1 MRLSRRRVVLPFLL
15 IFLASIAHP
24 AFSQPLKPETV
35 KVAYSN
41 PGMPIFSLMLARELG
56 YFRDEQLN
64 VEMVMMTSALSGLAL
79 ASGDLDYTTM
89 IGQLIG
95 QAVFGSPVKVVFV
108 NVNRPMFV
116 FVGRPEVKSV
126 KDLKGKPVG
135 VGSHGAIDD
144 ALARRVIASGGLSP
158 EKDVTILALGG
169 TTNRLGALMAGSI
182 SATMLTAPFNLKAER
197 QGFTRL
203 ALAGDYMQPV
213 TNGLG
218 VSEKRIKE
226 KPDQIKRLLRA
237 MLRSQDYLQSYKEES
252 IQKAMAW
259 YKFDRE
265 AAELSY
271 DMLVRSMP
279 PKGLAPDESFRA
291 VIETSKARAP
301 SEIPVSRVADM
312 TLLREVLK
320 EWKP

>member
-1 MRLSRRRVVLPFLL
+1 MDLSRRRASAVSLFV
-15 IFLASIAHP
+15 FLATAVQPVFFQP
-24 AFSQPLKPETV
+24 AKPETV
-35 KVAYSN
+35 KVAFSN
-41 PGMPIFSLMLARELG
+41 YGMPIFSLMLGRELG
-56 YFRDEQLN
+56 YFRDERLN
-64 VEMVMMTSALSGLAL
+64 VEMVMMTSALGGLAL
-79 ASGDLDYTTM
+79 ATGDLDYNTM
-89 IGQLIG
+89 IGQLIN
-95 QAVFGSPVKVVFV
+95 QAVSGSPVKVIFV

-116 FVGRPEVKSV
+116 FVGRPEIKSV

-144 ALARRVIASGGLSP
+144 ALARKVIASGGLNP
-158 EKDVTILALGG
+158 DKDVTILALGS
-169 TTNRLGALMAGSI
+169 TTNRLGALLAGSI
-182 SATMLTAPFNLKAER
+182 SGTMLTAPFNLKAER
-197 QGFTRL
+197 QGFNRL

-213 TNGLG
+213 TNGLA
-218 VSEKRIKE
+218 VSDKKIKE
-226 KPDQIKRLLRA
+226 QPDQIKRVLRA
-237 MLRSQDYLQSYKEES
+237 MLRSQEFLQSNKEPS

-291 VIETSKARAP
+291 VIESSKARAP

-312 TLLREVLK
+312 TLLREVVK

>member
-1 MRLSRRRVVLPFLL
+1 MPLSRQRVVLPFLL
-15 IFLASIAHP
+15 IFLASIADP

-56 YFRDEQLN
+56 YFRNEQLN
-64 VEMVMMTSALSGLAL
+64 VEPVMMTSALSGLAL
-79 ASGDLDYTTM
+79 ATGDLDYTTM

-95 QAVFGSPVKVVFV
+95 QAVSGSPVKVVFV

-116 FVGRPEVKSV
+116 FVGRPEIKSV

-144 ALARRVIASGGLSP
+144 ALARRVIAAGGLSP

-169 TTNRLGALMAGSI
+169 TANRLGALIAGSI
-182 SATMLTAPFNLKAER
+182 SATMLTAPFNLRAER
-197 QGFTRL
+197 QGFNRL
-203 ALAGDYMQPV
+203 AMAGDYMQPV

-218 VSEKRIKE
+218 ASEKRIKDR
-226 KPDQIKRLLRA
+226 PDQIKRLLRA
-237 MLRSQDYLQSYKEES
+237 MLRSQDYLQGHKEES

-271 DMLVRSMP
+271 DMLVRSIP

-291 VIETSKARAP
+291 VIETSRARP
-301 SEIPVSRVADM
+301 PGEIPVSRVADM

>member
-1 MRLSRRRVVLPFLL
+1 MQVSRRRVALPFLL
-15 IFLASIAHP
+15 IFLASLAHP
-24 AFSQPLKPETV
+24 AFSQPLKLETV
-35 KVAYSN
+35 KIAYSN
-41 PGMPIFSLMLARELG
+41 PGMPIFSLMLAREIG
-56 YFRDEQLN
+56 YFREEQLN
-64 VEMVMMTSALSGLAL
+64 VEPVMMTSALSGLAL

-95 QAVFGSPVKVVFV
+95 QAVSGSPVKVVFV

-116 FVGRPEVKSV
+116 FVGRPEIKSV

-144 ALARRVIASGGLSP
+144 ALARRVIAAGGLSP
-158 EKDVTILALGG
+158 EKDVTILALGS
-169 TTNRLGALMAGSI
+169 TSNRLGALIAGSI

-197 QGFTRL
+197 QGFNRL
-203 ALAGDYMQPV
+203 AMAGDYMQPV

-226 KPDQIKRLLRA
+226 RPEQIKRLLRA
-237 MLRSQDYLQSYKEES
+237 MLRSQDYLQAHKEES
-252 IQKAMAW
+252 VQKAIAW

-291 VIETSKARAP
+291 VIDSSKARAP

-320 EWKP
+320 EWK

>member
-1 MRLSRRRVVLPFLL
+1 MHLSIHRVGIPFLL
-15 IFLASIAHP
+15 ICLASTVQL

-56 YFRDEQLN
+56 YFKEERLN
-64 VEMVMMTSALSGLAL
+64 VEMVMMTSAMSGLAL

-95 QAVFGSPVKVVFV
+95 QAVSGSPVKVVFV

-116 FVGRPEVKSV
+116 FVGRPEIKSV

-135 VGSHGAIDD
+135 VGSHGAIDE
-144 ALARRVIASGGLSP
+144 ALVRRVIASGGLSP

-169 TTNRLGALMAGSI
+169 TSNRLGALMAGSI

-197 QGFTRL
+197 QGFNRL
-203 ALAGDYMQPV
+203 AFAGDYMQPV

-218 VSEKRIKE
+218 ASEKKIRE
-226 KPDQIKRLLRA
+226 RPDQIKRMLRA
-237 MLRSQDYLQSYKEES
+237 MLKSQDFLQSHKEES

-279 PKGLAPDESFRA
+279 KGIAPDESFRA
-291 VIETSKARAP
+291 VIESSKTRTP

-320 EWKP
+320 ERKP